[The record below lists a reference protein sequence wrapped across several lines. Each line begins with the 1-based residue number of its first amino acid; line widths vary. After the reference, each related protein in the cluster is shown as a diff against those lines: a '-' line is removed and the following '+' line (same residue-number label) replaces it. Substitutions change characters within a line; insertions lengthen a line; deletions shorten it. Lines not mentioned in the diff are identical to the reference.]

1 MWSDRYRLGEC
12 TWEQH
17 AFGICFCRESEEDF
31 IALVEAIATESSLRA
46 FRSYQSDREDIPSAT
61 MESNENMEAEIG
73 QLSND
78 ARREGSL
85 SFFISYLQLQRSVGT

>member
-12 TWEQH
+12 AREQH
-17 AFGICFCRESEEDF
+17 AFRICFCRESEEDF